1 MKDQLLTG
9 IIQSHLFWED
19 PERNLDL
26 FSGKIARLSD
36 PMDLLLLPEMFTTG
50 FSMQP
55 ARYAEPMEG
64 RTMKWM
70 QDQAAR
76 IHAVVAG
83 SLIIKEKGLFYN
95 RFIWMWP
102 DGDYRYYDK
111 KHLFAFAGEDKEYT
125 AGSRRM
131 ILSVKGWK
139 IMPLICYDLRFP
151 VWSRNT
157 FIPEEGFAYDCLVYI
172 ANWPATRSHAWRVL
186 LMGRAIENMSYV
198 VGVNRIG
205 TDGKGTDH
213 SGDSGAI
220 NPMGESL
227 SQLMPNK
234 EQIEVVGLSRQS
246 LEEYRNGFRAWADWD
261 TFQVKD

>member
-1 MKDQLLTG
+1 MKDQLLAG
-9 IIQSHLFWED
+9 IIQSHLLWED

-26 FSGKIARLSD
+26 FSGKIAGLSD

-64 RTMKWM
+64 RTMQWM
-70 QDQAAR
+70 QDQAAG
-76 IHAVVAG
+76 INAVVAG
-83 SLIIKEKGLFYN
+83 SLIIKEKGHFYN

-102 DGDYRYYDK
+102 DGNYRHYDK

-151 VWSRNT
+151 VWSRNSI
-157 FIPEEGFAYDCLVYI
+157 IPDEGFAYDCLVYI
-172 ANWPATRSHAWRVL
+172 ANWPAARSHAWRVL
-186 LMGRAIENMSYV
+186 LMSRAIENMSYV
-198 VGVNRIG
+198 LGVNRIG
-205 TDGKGTDH
+205 TDGKDTDH

-220 NPMGESL
+220 DPMGESL

-234 EQIEVVGLSRQS
+234 EQIEVVSLSRQT

-261 TFQVKD
+261 SFQVKD